1 MARTKKVAYIPNS
14 AARRATFK
22 KRRMDLLKRVSEVS
36 ILCDVDACAIVYEPD
51 NPQPNVWPAR
61 PEAHRVLMRFKSL
74 PEGDQLEND
83 QESSAENQ
91 MGMTTDN
98 SIHQQLED
106 HYMEL
111 CRMFN
116 RALDGESSIPEPD
129 IHPVDLIDFAW
140 LLDDKHKE
148 VQQKLLDLQKATAT
162 SASEANAI
170 AIPNP
175 SYSVDT
181 NDNVG
186 VLEENHVSGINGG
199 TVTDGAMYGGVVNH
213 HDQGGRVN
221 GIGDQEI
228 RMAAAAMEALQIQ
241 PLLMDANNLPSVS
254 QSDDQMVDYLEGEDH
269 KNYQMMQ
276 GGGVPSPMVAP
287 SCNDGTL
294 GDLPIDNIDTTMNSM
309 NLDD

>member
-1 MARTKKVAYIPNS
+1 MARMKKVAYIPNS
-14 AARRATFK
+14 AARRATFR
-22 KRRMDLLKRVSEVS
+22 KRRMDLLKKVSEIS
-36 ILCDVDACAIVYEPD
+36 NLCDVDACAIVYEPD
-51 NPQPNVWPAR
+51 NPQPKVWPAR

-91 MGMTTDN
+91 MGMTTEN
-98 SIHQQLED
+98 SINQQLEN
-106 HYMEL
+106 HYVEL

-140 LLDDKHKE
+140 LLDEKHKE
-148 VQQKLLDLQKATAT
+148 VQQKLLNLQKANAT
-162 SASEANAI
+162 SASEANTI

-181 NDNVG
+181 NVNVG
-186 VLEENHVSGINGG
+186 VLDENHVSGINGG
-199 TVTDGAMYGGVVNH
+199 TVADGAMYGGVVNH
-213 HDQGGRVN
+213 HDQGGRVMID

-241 PLLMDANNLPSVS
+241 PLFMDANNLPSVS
-254 QSDDQMVDYLEGEDH
+254 QSDDQMVDYLEGYL
-269 KNYQMMQ
+269 NNNQMMQ
-276 GGGVPSPMVAP
+276 G
-287 SCNDGTL
+287 
-294 GDLPIDNIDTTMNSM
+294 
-309 NLDD
+309 